1 MNRVYLV
8 AAVDAEMAAK
18 ASFVAE
24 IVAKAEKI
32 TAIYKTPINGAEAAA
47 LVKAGNTAALMEK
60 ICADFLMQDFADADV
75 VIVEGATG
83 MSAVVAQ
90 KFNEALATALD
101 AKIFADSEDADL
113 FCSTRLLKCE
123 KCIAEDLAKEPAERK
138 TSQAMFRAG
147 LLLKASK
154 AVKRIVLPEGSE
166 PRTVQAACLAVE
178 RKIATPVLV
187 GNKAEIEATAKSV
200 GVKLPASIEIIEPS
214 EAFAEKYVPTLVEL
228 RKAKGMTEEEA
239 AKKAQDPLYLGCL
252 MIKNGDADGELA
264 GARGTTADTIRP
276 AFQILKTKP
285 GCKIV
290 SGAFLMFTP
299 AKQLGE
305 DGFLIFADCA
315 VNPCPSAEELAQI
328 AVSTAET
335 ARCIAGIEPRVAMLS
350 FSTKGSAKHELID
363 KVTEATRLAH
373 EMAPEL
379 MLDGELQA
387 DAALIEK
394 VGATKAPGS
403 PVAGKANVLVFP
415 DLQAGNIGYKLVER
429 FSGADA
435 VGPILQGI
443 AAPVNDLSRGCK
455 VQDIVQM
462 VIITSNQAMK

>member
-1 MNRVYLV
+1 MKVLEQMFER
-8 AAVDAEMAAK
+8 AK
-18 ASFVAE
+18 
-24 IVAKAEKI
+24 KN
-32 TAIYKTPINGAEAAA
+32 P
-47 LVKAGNTAALMEK
+47 
-60 ICADFLMQDFADADV
+60 Q
-75 VIVEGATG
+75 
-83 MSAVVAQ
+83 
-90 KFNEALATALD
+90 
-101 AKIFADSEDADL
+101 
-113 FCSTRLLKCE
+113 
-123 KCIAEDLAKEPAERK
+123 
-138 TSQAMFRAG
+138 
-147 LLLKASK
+147 
-154 AVKRIVLPEGSE
+154 RIVLPEGDE
-166 PRTVQAACLAVE
+166 PRTLEAANILLGEKLAKLILIGDPDV
-178 RKIATPVLV
+178 I
-187 GNKAEIEATAKSV
+187 NKMAAEKGYTHIHEAEIINPKTDPKMPVYAN
-200 GVKLPASIEIIEPS
+200 LL
-214 EAFAEKYVPTLVEL
+214 YEL

-239 AKKAQDPLYLGCL
+239 AKKVQDPLYLGCL

-299 AKQLGE
+299 AHHLGE
-305 DGFLIFADCA
+305 DGFLLFADCA
-315 VNPCPSAEELAQI
+315 VNPCPTAEELAQI

-335 ARCIAGIEPRVAMLS
+335 ARALGGFEPRVAMLS

-379 MLDGELQA
+379 QLDGELQA
-387 DAALIEK
+387 DAALIES
-394 VGATKAPGS
+394 VGKSKAPGS
-403 PVAGKANVLVFP
+403 NVAGKANVLVFP

-462 VIITSNQAMK
+462 VVITANQAMK

>member
-1 MNRVYLV
+1 MDILNQMLAR
-8 AAVDAEMAAK
+8 AK
-18 ASFVAE
+18 SN
-24 IVAKAEKI
+24 
-32 TAIYKTPINGAEAAA
+32 P
-47 LVKAGNTAALMEK
+47 
-60 ICADFLMQDFADADV
+60 Q
-75 VIVEGATG
+75 
-83 MSAVVAQ
+83 
-90 KFNEALATALD
+90 
-101 AKIFADSEDADL
+101 
-113 FCSTRLLKCE
+113 
-123 KCIAEDLAKEPAERK
+123 
-138 TSQAMFRAG
+138 
-147 LLLKASK
+147 
-154 AVKRIVLPEGSE
+154 RIVLPEGDE
-166 PRTVQAACLAVE
+166 PRTLEAANTILKEGIAKLILIGNPATILSMAKEKGYECISQATIVDPE
-178 RKIATPVLV
+178 SDPRMPVYANL
-187 GNKAEIEATAKSV
+187 
-200 GVKLPASIEIIEPS
+200 L
-214 EAFAEKYVPTLVEL
+214 YEL

-239 AKKAQDPLYLGCL
+239 AKKVKDPLYLGCL

-285 GCKIV
+285 GVSVV

-305 DGFLIFADCA
+305 DGFLVFADCA
-315 VNPCPSAEELAQI
+315 VNPCPNAEELAQI
-328 AVSTAET
+328 AISTAET
-335 ARCIAGIEPRVAMLS
+335 AKSIAGIEPHVAMLS

-363 KVTEATRLAH
+363 KVTEATRIAK
-373 EMAPEL
+373 EKAPEL
-379 MLDGELQA
+379 LLDGELQA

-394 VGATKAPGS
+394 VATTKAPNS

-462 VIITSNQAMK
+462 IIITACQAIH